1 VYPRV
6 ARLREVAAH
15 VAAEVASKC
24 FEMDGVATGGA
35 APGKNKQSRERLVAL
50 AKKSMYDPAYR
61 CYM

>member
-1 VYPRV
+1 
-6 ARLREVAAH
+6 VAAH